1 MSNQQLTFKERSTH
15 FDECVNHLASEV
27 LNLVR
32 QTDRSGIAVCALID
46 VLAYVISNCYPD
58 PQEAF
63 RLVVGDLGR
72 LVEEHRKANARES
85 TTTEGRIE

>member
-1 MSNQQLTFKERSTH
+1 MSNQQLKFKEESAH
-15 FDECVNHLASEV
+15 FNECVFSLGDEV
-27 LNLVR
+27 LKLVSQAER
-32 QTDRSGIAVCALID
+32 PGIAVGALTST
-46 VLAYVISNCYPD
+46 LADIISNCYSD
-58 PQEAF
+58 PQQAL